1 MLGIGEKET
10 LMGLGKGLETV
21 VREGVQGV
29 ELRQVFI
36 QPKETEVAR
45 VSLEAAKM
53 MFTALRTEEDLAA
66 FVSLAPGNS
75 SIEALWVEIKSI
87 LCAKAGISAE
97 EIEALIS
104 SAEKDMARLYL
115 EATLDPRT
123 SQLTLE
129 TPRLRVSTDVTSRRY
144 SQSSGTSSLRIEEQN
159 RYCARVTSLSSSEF
173 NDDEESVP
181 SEHTMRCIGSP
192 QASYSGQSVSWANFP
207 PSNRAPDT
215 EPQEGISDDS
225 DSRNELIFI
234 EYSHQSPRNAPNLQ
248 SQMSQIAEAIEE
260 EEAKTQ
266 ISACL
271 QPTFPGAEYV
281 EAFRST
287 TPKFRCTPLCLD
299 TEEPRSRPVT
309 FASGDFS
316 SVRLESVT
324 QSPKLLSPRA
334 LESPSLD
341 SEFTQERISEE
352 PKINVVPEWLAVSNM
367 GIDLERGDRAGQRTC
382 NVPCSLL

>member
-10 LMGLGKGLETV
+10 LIGLGEGLEAM

-53 MFTALRTEEDLAA
+53 MFTQLRTEDDLAA
-66 FVSLAPGNS
+66 FVSLAPGNCDT
-75 SIEALWVEIKSI
+75 EALFAEIKSI
-87 LCAKAGISAE
+87 LCMKAGKSAE
-97 EIEALIS
+97 EIDALIS
-104 SAEKDMARLYL
+104 AAEKDMARLYL
-115 EATLDPRT
+115 EATIDSRT

-129 TPRLRVSTDVTSRRY
+129 TPRLRVSTDVTSRRF
-144 SQSSGTSSLRIEEQN
+144 SQSSGTSSLRIDEQH

-181 SEHTMRCIGSP
+181 SEHTMRCISSP
-192 QASYSGQSVSWANFP
+192 QASYSGQSVSWTNFP

-215 EPQEGISDDS
+215 EPQEGVSEES

-234 EYSHQSPRNAPNLQ
+234 EYSHLSPRNAPNPQ
-248 SQMSQIAEAIEE
+248 PQMMQIAEAIEE
-260 EEAKTQ
+260 EEARTQ
-266 ISACL
+266 IDTYFLS
-271 QPTFPGAEYV
+271 TFPGAEYV

-287 TPKFRCTPLCLD
+287 TPKFRCAPLCLEA
-299 TEEPRSRPVT
+299 EESRSRPVT

-316 SVRLESVT
+316 SVRLESMP
-324 QSPKLLSPRA
+324 QSPKLHSPRG
-334 LESPSLD
+334 LESPALD

-352 PKINVVPEWLAVSNM
+352 PKINVVPECLAVSNM
-367 GIDLERGDRAGQRTC
+367 VIDMERGERAGRRTC
-382 NVPCSLL
+382 SAPCSLL